1 MFNDVTTEMV
11 AQAFSAW
18 YYYTGQR
25 EKNSPQKQNTT
36 TKPLQGKTCE
46 GFSIARKY
54 VSIGEVRGMPRK
66 TLKPCKYPGCPN
78 LTDSQFCPEHRKKA
92 DRDYNRFYRDPAHK
106 ERYHTAAW
114 HTIRAVQLVR
124 YPLCE
129 MCMAE
134 GMSKQRWCIIVCR
147 WRKVARMRQRTCAT
161 FVHPIILRCTTKCG
175 EMLVGTVQQ
184 NESFEF
190 V

>member
-92 DRDYNRFYRDPAHK
+92 DRDYNRFYRDPA
-106 ERYHTAAW
+106 
-114 HTIRAVQLVR
+114 
-124 YPLCE
+124 LCE

-134 GMSKQRWCIIVCR
+134 GRYVKATLVHHRVPLAEGGTNAPENLCNLCASHHTALHNK
-147 WRKVARMRQRTCAT
+147 MRRDA
-161 FVHPIILRCTTKCG
+161 G
-175 EMLVGTVQQ
+175 GNGAAE
-184 NESFEF
+184 
-190 V
+190 

>member
-134 GMSKQRWCIIVCR
+134 GRYVKATLVHHRVPLAEGGTNAPENLCNLCASHHT
-147 WRKVARMRQRTCAT
+147 ALHNNMRRDA
-161 FVHPIILRCTTKCG
+161 G
-175 EMLVGTVQQ
+175 GNGAAE
-184 NESFEF
+184 
-190 V
+190 